1 MNRQAQIILFSF
13 IFILTALRL
22 FFIANTMLI
31 DDEAYYAI
39 YARHLNWGYIDHG
52 PVIAYLIRFF
62 TILKKRCLN
71 ALERSGSNF
80 PILET

>member
-39 YARHLNWGYIDHG
+39 YSHHLNWGYIDHG
-52 PVIAYLIRFF
+52 PVKAVLR
-62 TILKKRCLN
+62 
-71 ALERSGSNF
+71 
-80 PILET
+80 

>member
-1 MNRQAQIILFSF
+1 MNRSVQIIFF
-13 IFILTALRL
+13 GAIFVLTALRL

-62 TILKKRCLN
+62 TILFEKILHILKK
-71 ALERSGSNF
+71 
-80 PILET
+80 T